1 MMYSIEIDIRIL
13 GRPKAQQPVC
23 HRPTIKNLKGNEMR
37 TSLGRRA
44 LLGGLPLAAL
54 PKLMSH
60 AHAQD
65 TFPSHAISIVNAY
78 AAGGQ
83 TDIATRLTADR
94 LTTAIGQRVV
104 VENRV
109 GGATSIASTAVAQAR
124 PDGYTLLA
132 GTSSL
137 AINPTLQ
144 PKLTPRDPQTE
155 LAPVGMIYSG
165 AFVLHVY
172 PGLPVRT
179 LPEFITYAKA
189 NPGKLNYG
197 GVAGT
202 VVHLAT
208 EMLCQRAG
216 IEMTA
221 VPNRGGVEGL
231 LDLQAGRIHCNFQS
245 PVEAMPS
252 LQDGKTRA
260 IAISSRERLPN
271 LPDVPTVAETL
282 PGFEAVLW
290 MALFAPV
297 GTPEPV
303 IGKLASALAMVTEDK
318 DYQARMAQIGLTAQ
332 SGGAAEVRALLAAD
346 TINWRKVIT
355 EAGIPTN

>member
-1 MMYSIEIDIRIL
+1 
-13 GRPKAQQPVC
+13 
-23 HRPTIKNLKGNEMR
+23 MR
-37 TSLGRRA
+37 VLLARRG
-44 LLGGLPLAAL
+44 LLGGLPLAVL
-54 PKLMSH
+54 PGLVPQ
-60 AHAQD
+60 ARAQD
-65 TFPSHAISIVNAY
+65 AFPSRPISIVNAY

-94 LTTAIGQRVV
+94 LATAIGQRVL

-124 PDGYTLLA
+124 PDGYMLLA

-144 PKLTPRDPQTE
+144 PRLTPRDPQAE

-179 LPEFITYAKA
+179 LPEFIAYAKA

-245 PVEAMPS
+245 PVEALPS
-252 LQDGKTRA
+252 LQEGKTRA
-260 IAISSRERLPN
+260 IAISSRRRLAN
-271 LPDVPTVAETL
+271 LPEVPTVAETL

-303 IGKLASALAMVTEDK
+303 IGKLAAALATVTQDR

-332 SGGAAEVRALLAAD
+332 TGGAAEVRALLAAD
-346 TINWRKVIT
+346 TLNWHRVIT
-355 EAGIPTN
+355 EARIPVN

>member
-1 MMYSIEIDIRIL
+1 M
-13 GRPKAQQPVC
+13 A
-23 HRPTIKNLKGNEMR
+23 HAF
-37 TSLGRRA
+37 GRRSA
-44 LLGGLPLAAL
+44 LATLPLVAL
-54 PKLMSH
+54 P
-60 AHAQD
+60 ARAQD
-65 TFPSHAISIVNAY
+65 AFPSRPITIVNAY
-78 AAGGQ
+78 GAGGQ

-94 LTTAIGQRVV
+94 LTAAIGQRVL

-109 GGATSIASTAVAQAR
+109 GGATSIASTYVAQAR

-144 PKLTPRDPQTE
+144 PRLTPRDPQTE
-155 LAPVGMIYSG
+155 LAPIGMVYRG
-165 AFVLHVY
+165 AFVFHIY
-172 PGLPVRT
+172 PGIPATT
-179 LPEFITYAKA
+179 LAEFIAYAKL

-197 GVAGT
+197 GVVGT

-252 LQDGKTRA
+252 LQEGKTRA
-260 IAISSRERLPN
+260 LAISSRQRLAN

-290 MALFAPV
+290 MALFAPAS
-297 GTPEPV
+297 TPAPIISRV
-303 IGKLASALAMVTEDK
+303 ADALLSVTDSGE
-318 DYQARMAQIGLTAQ
+318 YQDRMARIGL
-332 SGGAAEVRALLAAD
+332 SAETGDANQVRILLSED
-346 TINWRKVIT
+346 TVNWRNVIT
-355 EAGIPTN
+355 EARIPTN

>member
-1 MMYSIEIDIRIL
+1 MHTPLR
-13 GRPKAQQPVC
+13 
-23 HRPTIKNLKGNEMR
+23 
-37 TSLGRRA
+37 RRA
-44 LLGGLPLAAL
+44 LLGTMPLLAMPAV
-54 PKLMSH
+54 
-60 AHAQD
+60 AQEV
-65 TFPSHAISIVNAY
+65 FPSRPITIVNAY

-83 TDIATRLTADR
+83 TDIAVRLTADR
-94 LTTAIGQRVV
+94 LSAAIGQRVV
-104 VENRV
+104 VETRV

-137 AINPTLQ
+137 AINPTLS
-144 PKLTPRDPQTE
+144 PRLTPRDPQSE
-155 LAPVGMIYSG
+155 LAPVGMVYRG
-165 AFVLHVY
+165 AFVFHIW

-179 LPEFITYAKA
+179 LAEFIAHAKA

-245 PVEAMPS
+245 PVEALPS
-252 LQDGKTRA
+252 LQEGKTRA
-260 IAISSRERLPN
+260 LAISSRQRLAN

-290 MALFAPV
+290 LALFAPPA
-297 GTPEPV
+297 TPSPV
-303 IGKLASALAMVTEDK
+303 VERIAAALGSVTGSA
-318 DYQARMAQIGLTAQ
+318 DYQARMAQIGLAAE
-332 SGGAAEVRALLAAD
+332 SGGPADVRALLAED
-346 TINWRKVIT
+346 TVNWRRVIT
-355 EAGIPTN
+355 EGGIPTN

>member
-1 MMYSIEIDIRIL
+1 MTFH
-13 GRPKAQQPVC
+13 A
-23 HRPTIKNLKGNEMR
+23 
-37 TSLGRRA
+37 GRRA
-44 LLGGLPLAAL
+44 LLGSLSLAAL
-54 PKLMSH
+54 P
-60 AHAQD
+60 AQAQEA
-65 TFPSHAISIVNAY
+65 FPARPITILNAY

-83 TDIATRLTADR
+83 TDIAVRLTADR
-94 LTTAIGQRVV
+94 LATAIGGRVV

-109 GGATSIASTAVAQAR
+109 GGATSIASTAVAAAR

-144 PKLTPRDPQTE
+144 PRLTPRDPMAE
-155 LAPVGMIYSG
+155 LTPVGMVYRG
-165 AFVLHVY
+165 PFVFHVW
-172 PGLPVRT
+172 PGLPART
-179 LPEFITYAKA
+179 LPEFIAYAKA

-197 GVAGT
+197 GVVGT

-245 PVEAMPS
+245 PVEALPS

-260 IAISSRERLPN
+260 LAISSRQRLPS
-271 LPDVPTVAETL
+271 LPDVATVAETL

-290 MALFAPV
+290 LALFAPP
-297 GTPEPV
+297 GTPAPV
-303 IGKLASALAMVTEDK
+303 VDRISSALNTVTADP
-318 DYQARMAQIGLTAQ
+318 DYQARMTAIGLAAE
-332 SGGAAEVRALLAAD
+332 SGGPAEVRTLLAED
-346 TINWRKVIT
+346 TVNWRRVIT
-355 EAGIPTN
+355 EANIQTN

>member
-1 MMYSIEIDIRIL
+1 ME
-13 GRPKAQQPVC
+13 AQ
-23 HRPTIKNLKGNEMR
+23 
-37 TSLGRRA
+37 LGRRA
-44 LLGGLPLAAL
+44 ILATLPLAAV
-54 PKLMSH
+54 P
-60 AHAQD
+60 ARAQEA
-65 TFPSHAISIVNAY
+65 FPSRPITVINAF

-83 TDIATRLTADR
+83 TDIATRLTAEQ
-94 LTTAIGQRVV
+94 LSAAIGQRVV

-109 GGATSIASTAVAQAR
+109 GGATSIASTHVAQAR

-144 PKLTPRDPQTE
+144 PNLTPRDPQAE
-155 LAPVGMIYSG
+155 LSPVGMVYRG
-165 AFVLHVY
+165 AFVFHVY
-172 PGLPVRT
+172 PGLPVT
-179 LPEFITYAKA
+179 NLAEFIAYAKA

-197 GVAGT
+197 GVVGT

-245 PVEAMPS
+245 PVEALPS
-252 LQDGKTRA
+252 LQEGKTRA
-260 IAISSRERLPN
+260 LAISSRQRLPN

-290 MALFAPV
+290 MALFAPAA
-297 GTPEPV
+297 TPAPV
-303 IGKLASALAMVTEDK
+303 IDRLARALNTVTQDPA
-318 DYQARMAQIGLTAQ
+318 YQQRMAGIGLAVE
-332 SGGAAEVRALLAAD
+332 SGGPADVRALLAAD
-346 TINWRKVIT
+346 TLNWRKVIAD
-355 EAGIPTN
+355 AGIRSN

>member
-1 MMYSIEIDIRIL
+1 MQAH
-13 GRPKAQQPVC
+13 P
-23 HRPTIKNLKGNEMR
+23 
-37 TSLGRRA
+37 GRRA
-44 LLGGLPLAAL
+44 VFATLPLIAL
-54 PKLMSH
+54 P
-60 AHAQD
+60 ARAQD
-65 TFPSHAISIVNAY
+65 AFPSRPITIVNAY

-94 LTTAIGQRVV
+94 LTAAIGQRVV

-109 GGATSIASTAVAQAR
+109 GGATSIASTAVMQAR

-144 PKLTPRDPQTE
+144 PRLTPRDPQAE
-155 LAPVGMIYSG
+155 LAPVGMVYRG
-165 AFVLHVY
+165 AFVFHIY
-172 PGLPVRT
+172 PGHPART
-179 LPEFITYAKA
+179 LSEFIAYAKA
-189 NPGKLNYG
+189 HPGELNYG
-197 GVAGT
+197 GVVGT
-202 VVHLAT
+202 VVHLAM

-216 IEMTA
+216 IQMTA

-252 LQDGKTRA
+252 LQEGRTRA
-260 IAISSRERLPN
+260 LAISSRQRLAN

-290 MALFAPV
+290 MALFAPA

-303 IGKLASALAMVTEDK
+303 VNRVAAALNTVTGDR
-318 DYQARMAQIGLTAQ
+318 DYQARMAQIGL
-332 SGGAAEVRALLAAD
+332 AAETGGPADVRALLAAD
-346 TINWRKVIT
+346 TANWRKVIT
-355 EAGIPTN
+355 EAGIRTD

>member
-1 MMYSIEIDIRIL
+1 MQTHI
-13 GRPKAQQPVC
+13 
-23 HRPTIKNLKGNEMR
+23 
-37 TSLGRRA
+37 GRRA
-44 LLGGLPLAAL
+44 ILATVPLIATPA
-54 PKLMSH
+54 S
-60 AHAQD
+60 AQD
-65 TFPSHAISIVNAY
+65 AFPSRPITIVNAY

-83 TDIATRLTADR
+83 TDIAVRLTAER
-94 LTTAIGQRVV
+94 LTAAIGQRVV

-109 GGATSIASTAVAQAR
+109 GGATSIASTHVAQAR
-124 PDGYTLLA
+124 ADGYTLLA

-144 PKLTPRDPQTE
+144 PSLTPRDPQAE
-155 LAPVGMIYSG
+155 LAPVGMVYRG
-165 AFVLHVY
+165 AFVFHVY

-179 LPEFITYAKA
+179 LAEFIAYAKA

-197 GVAGT
+197 GVVGT

-252 LQDGKTRA
+252 LQDGRTRA
-260 IAISSRERLPN
+260 LAISSRERLSN

-290 MALFAPV
+290 LALFAPPA
-297 GTPEPV
+297 TPEPV
-303 IGKLASALAMVTEDK
+303 VGKVAAALNAVTQDR
-318 DYQARMAQIGLTAQ
+318 DYQTRMAQIGLAVET
-332 SGGAAEVRALLAAD
+332 GGPADVRALLAAD
-346 TINWRKVIT
+346 TVNWRRVIT
-355 EAGIPTN
+355 EAGIRTN

>member
-1 MMYSIEIDIRIL
+1 MGMS
-13 GRPKAQQPVC
+13 G
-23 HRPTIKNLKGNEMR
+23 H
-37 TSLGRRA
+37 LGRRA
-44 LLGGLPLAAL
+44 LLGTLPIVAL
-54 PKLMSH
+54 P
-60 AHAQD
+60 ARAQD
-65 TFPSHAISIVNAY
+65 AYPSRPISIVNAY

-83 TDIATRLTADR
+83 TDIAVRLTADR
-94 LTTAIGQRVV
+94 LSAAIGQRVV
-104 VENRV
+104 VETRV

-144 PKLTPRDPQTE
+144 PRLTPRDPQTE
-155 LAPVGMIYSG
+155 LAPVGMVYRG
-165 AFVLHVY
+165 AFVFHVW

-179 LPEFITYAKA
+179 LPEFIAYAKA
-189 NPGKLNYG
+189 NPGQLNYG
-197 GVAGT
+197 GVVGT

-245 PVEAMPS
+245 PVEALPS
-252 LQDGKTRA
+252 LQEGKTRA
-260 IAISSRERLPN
+260 LAISSRQRLANLPN
-271 LPDVPTVAETL
+271 VPTVAETL

-290 MALFAPV
+290 LALFAPPS
-297 GTPEPV
+297 TPAPV
-303 IGKLASALAMVTEDK
+303 IERIAVALGDVTSDR
-318 DYQARMAQIGLTAQ
+318 DYHARMAQMGLAVET
-332 SGGAAEVRALLAAD
+332 GGPGEVRRLLAED
-346 TINWRKVIT
+346 TVSWRKVIT
-355 EAGIPTN
+355 DAGVAVP

>member
-1 MMYSIEIDIRIL
+1 M
-13 GRPKAQQPVC
+13 QP
-23 HRPTIKNLKGNEMR
+23 HP
-37 TSLGRRA
+37 GRRA
-44 LLGGLPLAAL
+44 ILATLPLTAL
-54 PKLMSH
+54 P
-60 AHAQD
+60 ARAQD
-65 TFPSHAISIVNAY
+65 AFPSRPITIVNAY

-94 LTTAIGQRVV
+94 LTAAIGQRVV

-109 GGATSIASTAVAQAR
+109 GGATSIASTAVMQAR
-124 PDGYTLLA
+124 PDGHTLLA

-144 PKLTPRDPQTE
+144 PRLTPRDPQTE
-155 LAPVGMIYSG
+155 LAPVGMVYRG
-165 AFVLHVY
+165 AFVFHIY
-172 PGLPVRT
+172 PGHPART
-179 LPEFITYAKA
+179 LPEFIAYAKA
-189 NPGKLNYG
+189 HPGELNYG
-197 GVAGT
+197 GVVGT
-202 VVHLAT
+202 VVHLAM

-216 IEMTA
+216 IRMTA

-252 LQDGKTRA
+252 LQEGRTRA
-260 IAISSRERLPN
+260 LAISSRQRLAN

-290 MALFAPV
+290 MALFAPA

-303 IGKLASALAMVTEDK
+303 IDRVAAALNTVTGDR
-318 DYQARMAQIGLTAQ
+318 DYQARMAQIGLAAE
-332 SGGAAEVRALLAAD
+332 SGGPADVRALLAAD
-346 TINWRKVIT
+346 TANWRKVIT
-355 EAGIPTN
+355 EAGIRAG

>member
-1 MMYSIEIDIRIL
+1 M
-13 GRPKAQQPVC
+13 QP
-23 HRPTIKNLKGNEMR
+23 HP
-37 TSLGRRA
+37 GRRA
-44 LLGGLPLAAL
+44 ILATLPLAAL
-54 PKLMSH
+54 P
-60 AHAQD
+60 ARAQEPY
-65 TFPSHAISIVNAY
+65 PSRPITVVNAY

-94 LTTAIGQRVV
+94 LTQAIGQRVM

-109 GGATSIASTAVAQAR
+109 GGATSIASTLVAQAR

-144 PKLTPRDPQTE
+144 PKLTPRDPQAE
-155 LAPVGMIYSG
+155 LAPVGMVYRG
-165 AFVLHVY
+165 AFVFHVY
-172 PGLPVRT
+172 PGLPART
-179 LPEFITYAKA
+179 LAEFIAYAKE

-197 GVAGT
+197 GVVGT

-245 PVEAMPS
+245 PVEALPS
-252 LQDGKTRA
+252 LQEGKTRA
-260 IAISSRERLPN
+260 LAISSRQRLPN

-303 IGKLASALAMVTEDK
+303 IAKVAAALRSVTGDEA
-318 DYQARMAQIGLTAQ
+318 YRARMAQIGLAAE
-332 SGGAAEVRALLAAD
+332 SGGPAEVRTLLAED
-346 TINWRKVIT
+346 TANWRKVIT
-355 EAGIPTN
+355 EAGIRAG

>member
-1 MMYSIEIDIRIL
+1 M
-13 GRPKAQQPVC
+13 QP
-23 HRPTIKNLKGNEMR
+23 H
-37 TSLGRRA
+37 LGRRA
-44 LLGGLPLAAL
+44 ILATLPIATL
-54 PKLMSH
+54 P
-60 AHAQD
+60 AQAQEV
-65 TFPSHAISIVNAY
+65 FPSRPISIVNAY
-78 AAGGQ
+78 GAGGQ
-83 TDIATRLTADR
+83 TDIATRLTAER
-94 LTTAIGQRVV
+94 LSAAIGQRVV

-109 GGATSIASTAVAQAR
+109 GGATSIASTYVAQAR

-144 PKLTPRDPQTE
+144 PRLTPRDPQTE
-155 LAPVGMIYSG
+155 LAPVGMVYRG
-165 AFVLHVY
+165 AFVFHVY
-172 PGLPVRT
+172 PGLPVTT
-179 LPEFITYAKA
+179 LAEFITYAKA

-197 GVAGT
+197 GVVGT

-252 LQDGKTRA
+252 LQEGKTRA
-260 IAISSRERLPN
+260 LAISSRQRLAN
-271 LPDVPTVAETL
+271 LADVPTVAETL

-290 MALFAPV
+290 MALFAPA
-297 GTPEPV
+297 GTPGPV
-303 IGKLASALAMVTEDK
+303 IDKVAAALNAVTEDR
-318 DYQARMAQIGLTAQ
+318 DYHARMAQIGLAAE
-332 SGGAAEVRALLAAD
+332 SGGAADVRALLASD
-346 TINWRKVIT
+346 TLNWRRVIT

>member
-1 MMYSIEIDIRIL
+1 MCL
-13 GRPKAQQPVC
+13 
-23 HRPTIKNLKGNEMR
+23 H
-37 TSLGRRA
+37 LGRRA
-44 LLGGLPLAAL
+44 LLAGLPFAAV
-54 PKLMSH
+54 P
-60 AHAQD
+60 ARAQD
-65 TFPSHAISIVNAY
+65 GFPSRPITIVNAY

-83 TDIATRLTADR
+83 TDIATRLTAER
-94 LTTAIGQRVV
+94 LASSIGQRVV

-109 GGATSIASTAVAQAR
+109 GGATSLASTAVAQAR

-144 PKLTPRDPQTE
+144 HLLTPRDPQAE
-155 LAPVGMIYSG
+155 LAPVGMVHRG
-165 AFVLHVY
+165 AFVFHIY
-172 PGLPVRT
+172 PGIPATT
-179 LPEFITYAKA
+179 LADFIAYAKA

-197 GVAGT
+197 GVVGT

-245 PVEAMPS
+245 PVEALPS
-252 LQDGKTRA
+252 LQEGRTRA
-260 IAISSRERLPN
+260 LAISSRDRLPN

-290 MALFAPV
+290 MALFAPSA
-297 GTPEPV
+297 TPAPV
-303 IGKLASALAMVTEDK
+303 IERIATALSRVTEDGG
-318 DYQARMAQIGLTAQ
+318 YRERMAQIGL
-332 SGGAAEVRALLAAD
+332 AAETGGPGDVRALLATD
-346 TINWRKVIT
+346 TTNWRKVIT
-355 EAGIPTN
+355 EAGIATN

>member
-1 MMYSIEIDIRIL
+1 MASCLRRGASPDTEIEETDMPSYI
-13 GRPKAQQPVC
+13 
-23 HRPTIKNLKGNEMR
+23 
-37 TSLGRRA
+37 GRRA
-44 LLGGLPLAAL
+44 LLGSLPFAAL
-54 PKLMSH
+54 P
-60 AHAQD
+60 AQAQD
-65 TFPSHAISIVNAY
+65 AFPSRPLTIVNAY

-94 LTTAIGQRVV
+94 LGDAIGQRVV

-109 GGATSIASTAVAQAR
+109 GGATSIASTLVAQAR

-144 PKLTPRDPQTE
+144 PRLTPRDPQTE
-155 LAPVGMIYSG
+155 LAPVGMVYRG
-165 AFVLHVY
+165 AFVFHVF
-172 PGLPVRT
+172 PGVPART
-179 LPEFITYAKA
+179 LPEFIAYAKA

-197 GVAGT
+197 GVVGT
-202 VVHLAT
+202 VVHLAMQ
-208 EMLCQRAG
+208 MLCQRAG

-252 LQDGKTRA
+252 LEEGKTRA
-260 IAISSRERLPN
+260 LAISSRERLAN

-290 MALFAPV
+290 MALFAPA
-297 GTPEPV
+297 GTP
-303 IGKLASALAMVTEDK
+303 ASVVEKIAAALNSVTSDQQ
-318 DYQARMAQIGLTAQ
+318 YQSRMARIGLTAE
-332 SGGAAEVRALLAAD
+332 SGGPSDVRSLLAAD
-346 TINWRKVIT
+346 TVNWRKVIT
-355 EAGIPTN
+355 EAGLQN

>member
-1 MMYSIEIDIRIL
+1 M
-13 GRPKAQQPVC
+13 AQAF
-23 HRPTIKNLKGNEMR
+23 
-37 TSLGRRA
+37 GRRSVLA
-44 LLGGLPLAAL
+44 TLPLVASPAY
-54 PKLMSH
+54 
-60 AHAQD
+60 AQD
-65 TFPSHAISIVNAY
+65 AFPSRPISIVNAY
-78 AAGGQ
+78 GAGGQ

-94 LTTAIGQRVV
+94 LTAAIGQRVL

-109 GGATSIASTAVAQAR
+109 GGATSIASTYVAQAR

-144 PKLTPRDPQTE
+144 PRLTPRDPQTE
-155 LAPVGMIYSG
+155 LAPIGMVYRG
-165 AFVLHVY
+165 AFVFHIY
-172 PGLPVRT
+172 PGIPANSLG
-179 LPEFITYAKA
+179 EFIAYAKA

-197 GVAGT
+197 GVVGT

-245 PVEAMPS
+245 PVEALPS
-252 LQDGKTRA
+252 LQEGKTRA
-260 IAISSRERLPN
+260 LAISSRQRLAN

-290 MALFAPV
+290 MALFAPAS
-297 GTPEPV
+297 TPAPIISRV
-303 IGKLASALAMVTEDK
+303 AAALRTVTDNNE
-318 DYQARMAQIGLTAQ
+318 YQDRMARMGL
-332 SGGAAEVRALLAAD
+332 SAETGDANQVRTLLAED
-346 TINWRKVIT
+346 TANWRNVIT
-355 EAGIPTN
+355 EARIPTN

>member
-1 MMYSIEIDIRIL
+1 M
-13 GRPKAQQPVC
+13 KHQA
-23 HRPTIKNLKGNEMR
+23 
-37 TSLGRRA
+37 GRRA
-44 LLGGLPLAAL
+44 VLATLPFAAL
-54 PKLMSH
+54 P
-60 AHAQD
+60 ARAQD
-65 TFPSHAISIVNAY
+65 AFPSRPITIVNAY
-78 AAGGQ
+78 GAGGQ

-94 LTTAIGQRVV
+94 LGTALGQRVV

-109 GGATSIASTAVAQAR
+109 GGATSIASTYVAQAR

-144 PKLTPRDPQTE
+144 PRLTPRDPQTE
-155 LAPVGMIYSG
+155 LAPVGMVYRG
-165 AFVLHVY
+165 AFVFHIY
-172 PGLPVRT
+172 PGIPART
-179 LPEFITYAKA
+179 LPEFIAYAKA

-197 GVAGT
+197 GVVGT

-260 IAISSRERLPN
+260 LAISSRQRLPN

-290 MALFAPV
+290 LALFAPP

-303 IGKLASALAMVTEDK
+303 AERIAAALRTVTEDH
-318 DYQARMAQIGLTAQ
+318 DYQARMAQIGL
-332 SGGAAEVRALLAAD
+332 AAESGDAADVRALLAAD
-346 TINWRKVIT
+346 TVNWRKVIT
-355 EAGIPTN
+355 EAGIQTN

>member
-1 MMYSIEIDIRIL
+1 M
-13 GRPKAQQPVC
+13 PPA
-23 HRPTIKNLKGNEMR
+23 
-37 TSLGRRA
+37 LGRRA
-44 LLGGLPLAAL
+44 VLATLPLAAV
-54 PKLMSH
+54 P
-60 AHAQD
+60 AWAQD
-65 TFPSHAISIVNAY
+65 AFPSRPITVVNAY
-78 AAGGQ
+78 GAGGQ

-94 LTTAIGQRVV
+94 LATAIGQRVL

-109 GGATSIASTAVAQAR
+109 GGATSIASTAVAHAR
-124 PDGYTLLA
+124 PDGYMLLA

-144 PKLTPRDPQTE
+144 PRLTPRDPMTE
-155 LAPVGMIYSG
+155 LAPVGAVYRG
-165 AFVLHVY
+165 AFVFHIY
-172 PGLPVRT
+172 PGLPART
-179 LPEFITYAKA
+179 LPEFIAYAKA

-197 GVAGT
+197 GVVGT

-252 LQDGKTRA
+252 LEDGKTIA
-260 IAISSRERLPN
+260 LAISSRERLPN
-271 LPDVPTVAETL
+271 LPNVPTVAETL

-290 MALFAPV
+290 MALFAPA

-303 IGKLASALAMVTEDK
+303 IDKIAAALGTVTEDPAYK
-318 DYQARMAQIGLTAQ
+318 ARMAQLGLTAET
-332 SGGAAEVRALLAAD
+332 GGPADVRALLAAD
-346 TINWRKVIT
+346 TVNWRRVIT
-355 EAGIPTN
+355 EAHIQTN

>member
-1 MMYSIEIDIRIL
+1 MSR
-13 GRPKAQQPVC
+13 
-23 HRPTIKNLKGNEMR
+23 H
-37 TSLGRRA
+37 LGRRA
-44 LLGGLPLAAL
+44 LLGTLPLAAL
-54 PKLMSH
+54 P
-60 AHAQD
+60 ARAQD
-65 TFPSHAISIVNAY
+65 AFPSRPITVVNAY

-83 TDIATRLTADR
+83 TDIAVRLTADR
-94 LTTAIGQRVV
+94 LSTAIGQRVV
-104 VENRV
+104 VETRV

-144 PKLTPRDPQTE
+144 PRLTPRDPQTE
-155 LAPVGMIYSG
+155 LAPVGMVYRG
-165 AFVLHVY
+165 AFVFHVW

-179 LPEFITYAKA
+179 LAEFIAYAKA

-197 GVAGT
+197 GVVGT

-245 PVEAMPS
+245 PVEALPS

-260 IAISSRERLPN
+260 LAISSSQRLPN

-290 MALFAPV
+290 LALFAPPA
-297 GTPEPV
+297 TPAPV
-303 IGKLASALAMVTEDK
+303 IERVAAALATVTADP
-318 DYQARMAQIGLTAQ
+318 DYRARMTQMGLAPE
-332 SGGAAEVRALLAAD
+332 SGGPADVRRLLAED
-346 TINWRKVIT
+346 TVNWRKVIT
-355 EAGIPTN
+355 DAGIRPG

>member
-1 MMYSIEIDIRIL
+1 MSH
-13 GRPKAQQPVC
+13 Q
-23 HRPTIKNLKGNEMR
+23 
-37 TSLGRRA
+37 LGRRSA
-44 LLGGLPLAAL
+44 LAALSLAAL
-54 PKLMSH
+54 PAS
-60 AHAQD
+60 ARAQAAY
-65 TFPSHAISIVNAY
+65 PSRPITVVNAY
-78 AAGGQ
+78 GAGGQ

-94 LTTAIGQRVV
+94 LGTAIGQRVV

-109 GGATSIASTAVAQAR
+109 GGATSIASTLVAQAR

-144 PKLTPRDPQTE
+144 PSLTPKDPQVE
-155 LAPVGMIYSG
+155 LAPVGMVYRG
-165 AFVLHVY
+165 AFVLHVH
-172 PGLPVRT
+172 PGVPART
-179 LPEFITYAKA
+179 LAEFIAYAKA

-197 GVAGT
+197 GVVGT

-208 EMLCQRAG
+208 QMLCQRAG

-221 VPNRGGVEGL
+221 VPNRGGVQGL

-252 LQDGKTRA
+252 LQEGKTRA
-260 IAISSRERLPN
+260 LAISSRQRLPN

-290 MALFAPV
+290 MALFAPA
-297 GTPEPV
+297 GTPAAV
-303 IGKLASALAMVTEDK
+303 IDLVAAALRTVTSDAA
-318 DYQARMAQIGLTAQ
+318 YRQRMAEMGLAVEIGGPAD
-332 SGGAAEVRALLAAD
+332 VRATLAED
-346 TINWRKVIT
+346 TRAWRKVIT
-355 EAGIPTN
+355 EAGISGD

>member
-1 MMYSIEIDIRIL
+1 MEEPNM
-13 GRPKAQQPVC
+13 PA
-23 HRPTIKNLKGNEMR
+23 R
-37 TSLGRRA
+37 TGRRA
-44 LLGGLPLAAL
+44 VLATLPIAAL
-54 PKLMSH
+54 P
-60 AHAQD
+60 ARAQEA
-65 TFPSHAISIVNAY
+65 FPARPITIVNAY
-78 AAGGQ
+78 GAGGQ
-83 TDIATRLTADR
+83 TDIAVRLTAER
-94 LTTAIGQRVV
+94 LGAAIGQRVV

-109 GGATSIASTAVAQAR
+109 GGATSIASTHVAQAR

-144 PKLTPRDPQTE
+144 PRLTPRDPQAE
-155 LAPVGMIYSG
+155 LAPIGMVYRG
-165 AFVLHVY
+165 AFVFHVY

-179 LPEFITYAKA
+179 LAEFIAYAKA

-197 GVAGT
+197 GVVGT

-260 IAISSRERLPN
+260 LAISSRQRLPN

-290 MALFAPV
+290 LALFAPA
-297 GTPEPV
+297 GTPAPV
-303 IGKLASALAMVTEDK
+303 TAAVAAALKRVTDDAE
-318 DYQARMAQIGLTAQ
+318 YQARMAQIGL
-332 SGGAAEVRALLAAD
+332 AAETGGPQEVQALLAAD
-346 TINWRKVIT
+346 TANWRRVIT
-355 EAGIPTN
+355 EAGIQTN

>member
-1 MMYSIEIDIRIL
+1 MRI
-13 GRPKAQQPVC
+13 PF
-23 HRPTIKNLKGNEMR
+23 
-37 TSLGRRA
+37 GRRL

-54 PKLMSH
+54 PSQ
-60 AHAQD
+60 AQES
-65 TFPSHAISIVNAY
+65 FPARAITIVNAY

-94 LTTAIGQRVV
+94 LGAAIGQRVV

-144 PKLTPRDPQTE
+144 PKLTPRDPQAE

-172 PGLPVRT
+172 PGLPART
-179 LPEFITYAKA
+179 LAEFIAYAKA
-189 NPGKLNYG
+189 HPGQLNYG

-252 LQDGKTRA
+252 LQEGKTRA
-260 IAISSRERLPN
+260 LAISARQRLAN

-297 GTPEPV
+297 GTPAPAIARIAE
-303 IGKLASALAMVTEDK
+303 ALARVTGDA

-332 SGGAAEVRALLAAD
+332 AGGAPEVRALLAAD
-346 TINWRKVIT
+346 TINWRRVIT

>member
-1 MMYSIEIDIRIL
+1 M
-13 GRPKAQQPVC
+13 QP
-23 HRPTIKNLKGNEMR
+23 HL
-37 TSLGRRA
+37 SRRA
-44 LLGGLPLAAL
+44 LLGSLSLAAG
-54 PKLMSH
+54 S
-60 AHAQD
+60 ARAQD
-65 TFPSHAISIVNAY
+65 VYPSRPITILNAY

-83 TDIATRLTADR
+83 TDIAVRLTADR
-94 LTTAIGQRVV
+94 LAAAIGQRVL

-144 PKLTPRDPQTE
+144 PRLTPRDPQTE
-155 LAPVGMIYSG
+155 LAPVGMVYRG
-165 AFVLHVY
+165 PFVFHIY
-172 PGLPVRT
+172 PGIPATT
-179 LPEFITYAKA
+179 LPEFIAYAKA
-189 NPGKLNYG
+189 NPGMLNYG
-197 GVAGT
+197 GVVGT

-216 IEMTA
+216 IQMTA

-245 PVEAMPS
+245 PVEALPS
-252 LQDGKTRA
+252 LQEGKTRA
-260 IAISSRERLPN
+260 LAISSRQRLPN

-290 MALFAPV
+290 MALFAPPA
-297 GTPEPV
+297 TSAPV
-303 IGKLASALAMVTEDK
+303 IDRLAAALNAVTGDI
-318 DYQARMAQIGLTAQ
+318 DYRSRMAQIGL
-332 SGGAAEVRALLAAD
+332 AAEGGGPADVRALLAAD
-346 TINWRKVIT
+346 TANWRKVIT
-355 EAGIPTN
+355 EAGISAH

>member
-1 MMYSIEIDIRIL
+1 MDTLFR
-13 GRPKAQQPVC
+13 R
-23 HRPTIKNLKGNEMR
+23 R
-37 TSLGRRA
+37 T
-44 LLGGLPLAAL
+44 LLGGLSLAVVPGLAS
-54 PKLMSH
+54 P
-60 AHAQD
+60 ARAED
-65 TFPSHAISIVNAY
+65 AYPSRPISIVNAY

-83 TDIATRLTADR
+83 TDIAIRLTADR
-94 LTTAIGQRVV
+94 LTAAIGQRVLI
-104 VENRV
+104 ENRV

-144 PKLTPRDPQTE
+144 PRLTPRDPQVE
-155 LAPVGMIYSG
+155 LAPVGMVYSG

-179 LPEFITYAKA
+179 LPDLIAYAKA
-189 NPGKLNYG
+189 HPGELNYG
-197 GVAGT
+197 GVVGT
-202 VVHLAT
+202 VVHLAAA
-208 EMLCQRAG
+208 MLCQRAG
-216 IEMTA
+216 IEMTS

-252 LQDGKTRA
+252 LLEGKTRA
-260 IAISSRERLPN
+260 IAISSRRRLAN

-282 PGFEAVLW
+282 EGFEAVLW
-290 MALFAPV
+290 MALFAPA
-297 GTPEPV
+297 GTQEPV
-303 IGKLASALAMVTEDK
+303 IAKLASGLAVVTGDR

-332 SGGAAEVRALLAAD
+332 TGGAAEVRALLAAD
-346 TINWRKVIT
+346 TANWRKVIT

>member
-1 MMYSIEIDIRIL
+1 MPAS
-13 GRPKAQQPVC
+13 P
-23 HRPTIKNLKGNEMR
+23 
-37 TSLGRRA
+37 GRRA
-44 LLGGLPLAAL
+44 VLAAPLLAAL
-54 PKLMSH
+54 P
-60 AHAQD
+60 AVAQE
-65 TFPSHAISIVNAY
+65 TYPSRPVTVVNAY

-94 LTTAIGQRVV
+94 LSTALGQRVL

-109 GGATSIASTAVAQAR
+109 GGATSIASTLVARAQ

-144 PKLTPRDPQTE
+144 PKLTPREPTTE
-155 LAPVGMIYSG
+155 LAPVGMVYRG
-165 AFVLHVY
+165 AFVFHIW

-179 LPEFITYAKA
+179 LPEFIAYAKA

-197 GVAGT
+197 GVVGT

-216 IEMTA
+216 IEMVA

-245 PVEAMPS
+245 PVEALPS
-252 LQDGKTRA
+252 LQDGKT
-260 IAISSRERLPN
+260 IPLAISSRRRLSN
-271 LPDVPTVAETL
+271 LPEVPTVAEFL

-290 MALFAPV
+290 LALFAPA
-297 GTPEPV
+297 GTPEPM
-303 IGKLASALAMVTEDK
+303 IAKLAAALEAVTGNP
-318 DYQARMAQIGLTAQ
+318 DYQARMAAIGLAAE
-332 SGGAAEVRALLAAD
+332 SGGPAEVRTLLAED
-346 TINWRKVIT
+346 TANWRQVIT
-355 EAGIPTN
+355 DAHIPTN

>member
-1 MMYSIEIDIRIL
+1 MSR
-13 GRPKAQQPVC
+13 
-23 HRPTIKNLKGNEMR
+23 H
-37 TSLGRRA
+37 LGRRA
-44 LLGGLPLAAL
+44 LLGTVPLVAL
-54 PKLMSH
+54 PAS
-60 AHAQD
+60 AQD
-65 TFPSHAISIVNAY
+65 AFPSRPLSIVNAY
-78 AAGGQ
+78 GAGGQ
-83 TDIATRLTADR
+83 TDIAVRLTAER
-94 LTTAIGQRVV
+94 LSAAIGQRVV
-104 VENRV
+104 VETRV

-144 PKLTPRDPQTE
+144 PRLTPRDPQTE
-155 LAPVGMIYSG
+155 LAPVGMVYRG
-165 AFVLHVY
+165 AFVFHVW

-179 LPEFITYAKA
+179 LPEFIAYAKA
-189 NPGKLNYG
+189 NPGRLNYG
-197 GVAGT
+197 GVVGT

-245 PVEAMPS
+245 PVEALPS
-252 LQDGKTRA
+252 LQEGKTRA
-260 IAISSRERLPN
+260 LAISSRQRLAN

-290 MALFAPV
+290 LALFAPPN
-297 GTPEPV
+297 TPAPV
-303 IGKLASALAMVTEDK
+303 IERIAVALAAVTSDR
-318 DYQARMAQIGLTAQ
+318 DFQARMTQMGLAVE
-332 SGGAAEVRALLAAD
+332 SGGPGDVRRLLADD
-346 TINWRKVIT
+346 TVNWRQVIT
-355 EAGIPTN
+355 DAGIRTN

>member
-1 MMYSIEIDIRIL
+1 MQSHPD
-13 GRPKAQQPVC
+13 
-23 HRPTIKNLKGNEMR
+23 
-37 TSLGRRA
+37 RRA
-44 LLGGLPLAAL
+44 LLATLPLTAAL
-54 PKLMSH
+54 P
-60 AHAQD
+60 ARAQD
-65 TFPSHAISIVNAY
+65 AFPSRPITIVNAY

-83 TDIATRLTADR
+83 TDIAIRLTADR
-94 LTTAIGQRVV
+94 LTAAIGQRVV

-109 GGATSIASTAVAQAR
+109 GGATSIASTAVMQAR

-144 PKLTPRDPQTE
+144 PRLTPRDPQVE
-155 LAPVGMIYSG
+155 LAPVGMVYRG
-165 AFVLHVY
+165 AFVFHIY
-172 PGLPVRT
+172 PGHPART
-179 LPEFITYAKA
+179 LPEFIAYAKA
-189 NPGKLNYG
+189 HPGELNYG
-197 GVAGT
+197 GVVGT
-202 VVHLAT
+202 VVHLAM

-216 IEMTA
+216 IQMTA

-252 LQDGKTRA
+252 LREGRTRA
-260 IAISSRERLPN
+260 LAISSRRRLAN

-290 MALFAPV
+290 MALFAPA

-303 IGKLASALAMVTEDK
+303 INRVAAALDTVTGDR
-318 DYQARMAQIGLTAQ
+318 DYQARMAQIGLTAE
-332 SGGAAEVRALLAAD
+332 SGGPAEVRMLLAAD
-346 TINWRKVIT
+346 TANWRKVIT
-355 EAGIPTN
+355 EAGIRTE

>member
-1 MMYSIEIDIRIL
+1 MHRI
-13 GRPKAQQPVC
+13 
-23 HRPTIKNLKGNEMR
+23 I
-37 TSLGRRA
+37 GRRA
-44 LLGGLPLAAL
+44 LLAAPVAAAPAL
-54 PKLMSH
+54 
-60 AHAQD
+60 AQD
-65 TFPSHAISIVNAY
+65 VFPSRPITIVNAY
-78 AAGGQ
+78 GAGGQ
-83 TDIATRLTADR
+83 TDIATRLTAER
-94 LTTAIGQRVV
+94 LGAAIGQRVV

-109 GGATSIASTAVAQAR
+109 GGATSIASTYVAQAR

-144 PKLTPRDPQTE
+144 PRLTPRDPRAE
-155 LAPVGMIYSG
+155 LAPVGMVYRG
-165 AFVLHVY
+165 AFVFHVY

-179 LPEFITYAKA
+179 LAEFIAYAKA

-197 GVAGT
+197 GVVGT

-260 IAISSRERLPN
+260 LAISSRQRLPN
-271 LPDVPTVAETL
+271 LPDIPTVAETL

-290 MALFAPV
+290 MALFAPS
-297 GTPEPV
+297 GTPDPV
-303 IGKLASALAMVTEDK
+303 IDKVGSALATVTADP
-318 DYQARMAQIGLTAQ
+318 DYQARMAQIGL
-332 SGGAAEVRALLAAD
+332 AAETGSAADVRTLLAED
-346 TINWRKVIT
+346 TVNWRKVIT
-355 EAGIPTN
+355 EAGIRTD

>member
-1 MMYSIEIDIRIL
+1 M
-13 GRPKAQQPVC
+13 KHQA
-23 HRPTIKNLKGNEMR
+23 
-37 TSLGRRA
+37 GRRA
-44 LLGGLPLAAL
+44 VLATLPLAAL
-54 PKLMSH
+54 P
-60 AHAQD
+60 ARAQD
-65 TFPSHAISIVNAY
+65 AFPSRPITIVNAY
-78 AAGGQ
+78 GAGGQ

-94 LTTAIGQRVV
+94 LGTALGQRVV

-109 GGATSIASTAVAQAR
+109 GGATSIASTYVAQAR

-144 PKLTPRDPQTE
+144 PRLTPRDPQTE
-155 LAPVGMIYSG
+155 LAPVGMVYRG
-165 AFVLHVY
+165 AFVFHVY
-172 PGLPVRT
+172 PGIPART
-179 LPEFITYAKA
+179 LPEFIAYAKA

-197 GVAGT
+197 GVVGT

-260 IAISSRERLPN
+260 LAISSRQRLPN

-290 MALFAPV
+290 LALFAPP

-303 IGKLASALAMVTEDK
+303 VERIAASLRTVTEDR
-318 DYQARMAQIGLTAQ
+318 DYQDRMAQIGLTAE
-332 SGGAAEVRALLAAD
+332 SGSAADVRGLLAAD
-346 TINWRKVIT
+346 TANWRKVIT
-355 EAGIPTN
+355 EAGIQTN